1 MSVFMTMNLFPAFL
15 YVLVETCVAKVFVS
29 QTPHGAEDP
38 AQILLELTLKLKIN

>member
-29 QTPHGAEDP
+29 QTQHGAEDP
-38 AQILLELTLKLKIN
+38 GQILSELKIN